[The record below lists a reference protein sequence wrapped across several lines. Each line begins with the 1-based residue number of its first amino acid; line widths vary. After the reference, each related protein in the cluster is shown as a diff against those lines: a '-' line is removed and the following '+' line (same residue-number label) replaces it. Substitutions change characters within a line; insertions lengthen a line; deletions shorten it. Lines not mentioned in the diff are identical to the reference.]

1 MPNGSLER
9 WLNSSQET
17 NDGQDE
23 PHILNLHQ
31 RINIAMDVA
40 FAIEYLHYQGKKPII
55 HCDLKP
61 SNILLDRD
69 LVAHVGDF
77 GLTKFLLPELSNV
90 NQSNSI
96 GIRGTVGYIA
106 PQYGIGGEVS
116 MNGDVYSYKILLL
129 EMMIWRSP
137 IDPMFNE
144 GLNLHNFA
152 KMALPNHVKE
162 IVESKLL
169 SNIEEKVK
177 TATSNNNQSKGQSRN
192 GNTKEYC
199 LISIVKIGVACSM
212 ESPQDRMDLNQIF
225 FPLLYRYWDIN
236 TRPRVPVLVIDGVEP
251 LKADKG
257 KGYPVQCGE
266 YGLGEELSVKG
277 DVYSYGILLLE
288 MTTGRSPVEPMFNE
302 GLNLHNFAKMALPDH
317 VMEIV
322 ELKLLSNDEE
332 EMETTTS
339 DNMQKIGQTRNG
351 NTKENCL
358 MSMVKVGVACSM
370 ESPQDRMDLNHVII
384 ELYSVKSI
392 LEGI

>member
-1 MPNGSLER
+1 MLHGRLYYVCILVVLER
-9 WLNSSQET
+9 
-17 NDGQDE
+17 
-23 PHILNLHQ
+23 
-31 RINIAMDVA
+31 
-40 FAIEYLHYQGKKPII
+40 
-55 HCDLKP
+55 
-61 SNILLDRD
+61 
-69 LVAHVGDF
+69 
-77 GLTKFLLPELSNV
+77 
-90 NQSNSI
+90 
-96 GIRGTVGYIA
+96 
-106 PQYGIGGEVS
+106 
-116 MNGDVYSYKILLL
+116 
-129 EMMIWRSP
+129 
-137 IDPMFNE
+137 
-144 GLNLHNFA
+144 
-152 KMALPNHVKE
+152 
-162 IVESKLL
+162 
-169 SNIEEKVK
+169 
-177 TATSNNNQSKGQSRN
+177 
-192 GNTKEYC
+192 
-199 LISIVKIGVACSM
+199 
-212 ESPQDRMDLNQIF
+212 
-225 FPLLYRYWDIN
+225 
-236 TRPRVPVLVIDGVEP
+236 
-251 LKADKG
+251 
-257 KGYPVQCGE
+257 E